1 MSGVL
6 AAENLVFRYEG
17 RGPLVLEGVGLRVQ
31 KGTCL
36 ALLGASGSGKSTLL
50 LHLNGTLKPEA
61 GQVYLNEVPVGYGW
75 RALKQWRQRVGLV
88 LQDPDDQV
96 ACPLVYQD
104 VAFGPQNLGLAEAEV
119 QRRVATSLDWVGIG
133 HLSDRGVHQ
142 LSFGEKKRVALAG
155 VLAMGPEVL
164 LLDEPTAGLDPRATR
179 QLMHTLAARKAGGT
193 ALVMATHDVD
203 LAFAWADE
211 VVVLCRGRARC
222 QGESRT
228 ILADAALME
237 EAGLRPP
244 WLVEVAV
251 EARRRGWLEEGRALP
266 GTLAALMAQLG
277 ECLRCGE
284 PDHPAPTHD
293 NRGGR

>member
-1 MSGVL
+1 MSVAL
-6 AAENLVFRYEG
+6 AAENLGFRYEG
-17 RGPLVLEGVGLRVQ
+17 RGPLVLEGVRLRVQ

-61 GQVYLNEVPVGYGW
+61 GQVYLNGVPVSYRW
-75 RALKQWRQRVGLV
+75 RALKEWRHRVGLV

-104 VAFGPQNLGLAEAEV
+104 VAFGPQNLGLATEEV
-119 QRRVATSLDWVGIG
+119 QRRVATSLEWVGIG

-179 QLMHTLAARKAGGT
+179 QLMETLAARKAGGS

-211 VVVLCRGRARC
+211 VVVLSRGRALC
-222 QGESRT
+222 QGESKT
-228 ILADAALME
+228 ILADAALLE
-237 EAGLRPP
+237 GAGLRLP
-244 WLVEVAV
+244 WLAELAA

-266 GTLAALMAQLG
+266 GTLATLMAQLG
-277 ECLRCGE
+277 ECLGCEDRRHE
-284 PDHPAPTHD
+284 VHSHE
-293 NRGGR
+293 NRERR